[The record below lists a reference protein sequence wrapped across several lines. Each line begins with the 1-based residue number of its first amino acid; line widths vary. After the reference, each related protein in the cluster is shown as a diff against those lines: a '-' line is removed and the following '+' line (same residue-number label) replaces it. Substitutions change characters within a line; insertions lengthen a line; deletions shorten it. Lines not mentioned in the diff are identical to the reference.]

1 VHMLRCIDRLL
12 WGVSDVMG
20 ESRGWETS
28 NQTEKLKP
36 RGLVLL
42 VVTGSAMLHSFSQK
56 LGVCPPLI
64 ATSILFIAGSTPV
77 HLVSLCSQY
86 KSFIEPGLRARVDLV
101 MLTEENIQPL
111 AVTV

>member
-1 VHMLRCIDRLL
+1 
-12 WGVSDVMG
+12 
-20 ESRGWETS
+20 
-28 NQTEKLKP
+28 
-36 RGLVLL
+36 VLL